1 LAIGVCFGVVLG
13 SVLDGPRL
21 FVRRLTQA
29 SQRVELRPSGAGLE
43 TEPLTAFLELQR
55 ERPASS
61 PRPARSAPPPA
72 PPPVAAAP
80 RRPAPEPATPPDAAE
95 RVISEIAARDA
106 ASQRKAAERVIS
118 EIAAR
123 DAAKKPSGPQK
134 VVQVA
139 AHTDRQMAEALVR
152 RLQDRGFDSYISG
165 TRPKGKH
172 RYRVRVRPE
181 AGASVKRLA
190 SRLEAQGFGVWIT
203 TE

>member
-1 LAIGVCFGVVLG
+1 VVLG

-29 SQRVELRPSGAGLE
+29 SQRVEIRSSGAGLE
-43 TEPLTAFLELQR
+43 MEPLTAFLELQR
-55 ERPASS
+55 ERPASF

-72 PPPVAAAP
+72 PPSVATAP
-80 RRPAPEPATPPDAAE
+80 RRPAPEPAAPPDAAERVISEIAARDGAAPPDAAE

-106 ASQRKAAERVIS
+106 T
-118 EIAAR
+118 
-123 DAAKKPSGPQK
+123 KKPSGPQS

-139 AHTDRQMAEALVR
+139 AHTDRQMAEALMR
-152 RLQDRGFDSYISG
+152 RLQESGFHSYISG
-165 TRPKGKH
+165 TRPKGQH

-181 AGASVKRLA
+181 AGASVKKLA